1 MTKSLYIKKRKKLK
15 KTSSYGKT
23 ISTWSTSGRE
33 LSLPSPA
40 CLRRG
45 FGRQARTSGRL
56 VPPGVNRSFN
66 TNRVPSHEDLY
77 KAVYERDRSRTITIK
92 EERVMFTIGI
102 DWADEHHDV
111 CVVNES
117 GEKADSFRINHD
129 PEGLSSL
136 RDRIRRLGVSKDQV
150 LFAIETHKNLVVD
163 FLLDEGYSVY
173 SINPKSVERYRERYR
188 VSGAKDDT
196 FDAMVLANIIR
207 TDRHQ
212 YQPIMP
218 SSPLARELKILTQ
231 DEQRLIHHKT
241 KLVNQIES
249 CLKDYYPAALKLF
262 SEIAQPITLAFLG
275 LYPTPRKLS
284 FKELRRF
291 LHKNHYPGVE
301 SKAEEMFT
309 LLSNQI
315 FVEEFAS
322 RAKARMLTALVEQL
336 KVLLL
341 SLAEYRKEIDKL
353 FEEHDDADI
362 FKGLPGSGEKIAPRM
377 LSEIGDNRER
387 FTDKDNLQCYAGTAP
402 ITRQS
407 GKTSVVHMRF
417 SCNKRLRNILYQFA
431 FTSLSQSPWSRNFY
445 DSQRAKGNSHAKA
458 LRALSDKWV
467 KIIYHLWKNKE
478 HYSEDKH
485 LADIMRFRFNSCSV
499 A

>member
-92 EERVMFTIGI
+92 PACRSGREERVMFTIGI

-196 FDAMVLANIIR
+196 FDAMVLANIILN
-207 TDRHQ
+207 DGHQ
-212 YQPIMP
+212 YQPI
-218 SSPLARELKILTQ
+218 I
-231 DEQRLIHHKT
+231 
-241 KLVNQIES
+241 
-249 CLKDYYPAALKLF
+249 
-262 SEIAQPITLAFLG
+262 
-275 LYPTPRKLS
+275 PR
-284 FKELRRF
+284 
-291 LHKNHYPGVE
+291 
-301 SKAEEMFT
+301 
-309 LLSNQI
+309 
-315 FVEEFAS
+315 
-322 RAKARMLTALVEQL
+322 
-336 KVLLL
+336 
-341 SLAEYRKEIDKL
+341 
-353 FEEHDDADI
+353 
-362 FKGLPGSGEKIAPRM
+362 
-377 LSEIGDNRER
+377 
-387 FTDKDNLQCYAGTAP
+387 
-402 ITRQS
+402 
-407 GKTSVVHMRF
+407 
-417 SCNKRLRNILYQFA
+417 
-431 FTSLSQSPWSRNFY
+431 
-445 DSQRAKGNSHAKA
+445 
-458 LRALSDKWV
+458 
-467 KIIYHLWKNKE
+467 
-478 HYSEDKH
+478 
-485 LADIMRFRFNSCSV
+485 
-499 A
+499 